1 MRGGIALLWRKDV
14 DVTLR
19 IFSLNHIDV
28 EVVGGDFNEI
38 LADGEKSRGII
49 ISAGLMDNF
58 REGLIDYDLTDLGY
72 TVCPFTWSN
81 G

>member
-38 LADGEKSRGII
+38 LADGEKV
-49 ISAGLMDNF
+49 
-58 REGLIDYDLTDLGY
+58 EGLLYQRD
-72 TVCPFTWSN
+72 
-81 G
+81 